1 MTNKLYEEKVL
12 YYELRV
18 SLCDVKIKEKN
29 KKKIELNQDNNLR
42 LLNKRYIFY
51 YKWVGCLIPSRDWF
65 QTWN

>member
-51 YKWVGCLIPSRDWF
+51 YK
-65 QTWN
+65 